1 MTRCSIC
8 DWSPDTYSIFQNA
21 SVDGDHHRR
30 MVKFQEEWLCSTCL
44 AEVQETLGEFAQQ
57 DEPEE
62 LLQEEP

>member
-1 MTRCSIC
+1 
-8 DWSPDTYSIFQNA
+8 
-21 SVDGDHHRR
+21 